1 MAAMVP
7 PNVMAALK
15 DAKARLRAAFG
26 ERLVSVKLFGSYARG
41 EATER
46 SDVDVLVVLDEV
58 HGHAE
63 RNAASGCVCDA
74 TCEAELFAP
83 TIVWSVADLQR
94 RRGLEM
100 LLVANIDRD
109 GIEI

>member
-1 MAAMVP
+1 LTGDADVTPEQAEAILPPMAVIVP
-7 PNVMAALK
+7 PNVMVALK
-15 DAKARLRAAFG
+15 DAKARLHAAFG

-63 RNAASGCVCDA
+63 RNAA
-74 TCEAELFAP
+74 
-83 TIVWSVADLQR
+83 
-94 RRGLEM
+94 
-100 LLVANIDRD
+100 
-109 GIEI
+109 